1 MLMQKLEKAE
11 GRVIAL
17 ERQVCIIA
25 IAKGSK
31 EFLIHCSILPKF
43 FYINNLQ
50 NFTNSLEMAF

>member
-25 IAKGSK
+25 SARGSK
-31 EFLIHCSILPKF
+31 KISDKF
-43 FYINNLQ
+43 FNIANI
-50 NFTNSLEMAF
+50 